1 MSPLR
6 SPVPRSFLIGLLG
19 VAALGMVALA
29 CDPAAAAPHR
39 ARARRHAA
47 PVAVKTIAAR
57 PVAAQAVTAQPVA
70 ARPASPLVLPLGAA
84 GMIVAIEP
92 ETGALVRP
100 TPEQVLQLLP
110 GQTSRL
116 TPAERT
122 GLMRTSEGLTETQL
136 KDGSVMVD
144 LQGRFQ
150 EFEIVRL
157 DAQGRPHYSSTNDA
171 ATARR
176 LLDPA
181 TPAPT
186 PNAEEK

>member
-6 SPVPRSFLIGLLG
+6 SPVPRSFLIGLL
-19 VAALGMVALA
+19 AATAVGMVTLTS
-29 CDPAAAAPHR
+29 DPAAAAPRR
-39 ARARRHAA
+39 AKARRHAA
-47 PVAVKTIAAR
+47 PVAAKTVAAR
-57 PVAAQAVTAQPVA
+57 PAVAQ
-70 ARPASPLVLPLGAA
+70 PASPLVLPLGAA

-110 GQTSRL
+110 GQTSLL

-122 GLMRTSEGLTETQL
+122 GLMRTSEGLSETRL
-136 KDGSVMVD
+136 KDGSVMLD

-157 DAQGRPHYSSTNDA
+157 DAQGRPHFSSTSDA